1 MVKTMKNSTGKNDT
15 RLSDLPLGIPCTIQD
30 IRSHPETRQRL
41 REIGFNE
48 HTSVRTVVMNS
59 SQLICE
65 VHNTRIGLHRRI
77 ADEIVIELAH
87 ALHHSEDE

>member
-1 MVKTMKNSTGKNDT
+1 MVRTMKKTTSNKDK
-15 RLSDLPLGIPCTIQD
+15 RLSDLPLGVQCTIQD

-41 REIGFNE
+41 REIGFNK

-77 ADEIVIELAH
+77 ANEIVIELAD
-87 ALHHSEDE
+87 APLPIEEE